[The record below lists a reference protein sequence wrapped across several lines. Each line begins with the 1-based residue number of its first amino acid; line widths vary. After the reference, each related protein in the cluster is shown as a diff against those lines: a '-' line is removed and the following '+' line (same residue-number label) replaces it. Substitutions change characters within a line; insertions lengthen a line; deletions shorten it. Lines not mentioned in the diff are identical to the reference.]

1 MGFRGQRPEMRLNIL
16 KCTGL
21 SPRQSRIAP
30 HSSSAKAGKQVVLS
44 VTVCVSILPD
54 PIASFC
60 SSEFLLSV
68 QVFAVFH
75 TGKARGRR

>member
-1 MGFRGQRPEMRLNIL
+1 MRLNIL
-16 KCTGL
+16 KCTGPA
-21 SPRQSRIAP
+21 PRPSYIAP
-30 HSSSAKAGKQVVLS
+30 HNSSAKAGKKTTSSNRVVLS
-44 VTVCVSILPD
+44 VTVFVSILPD

-68 QVFAVFH
+68 QAFAVFP